1 MKVKNA
7 DTIYY
12 MLTSLVSFQQG
23 NVKKS
28 KKSMKIINIEGENLN
43 IFWTTWGYYDIFN
56 DTYIIKSHK
65 KAGFDFGG
73 GGQFDP
79 PSNLELIYLF

>member
-28 KKSMKIINIEGENLN
+28 KKSVKIINTEGENLN

-65 KAGFDFGG
+65 KAGFDLGG

>member
-28 KKSMKIINIEGENLN
+28 KKSVKIINTEGENLN

-56 DTYIIKSHK
+56 DIYIIKSHK
-65 KAGFDFGG
+65 KAGFDLGG